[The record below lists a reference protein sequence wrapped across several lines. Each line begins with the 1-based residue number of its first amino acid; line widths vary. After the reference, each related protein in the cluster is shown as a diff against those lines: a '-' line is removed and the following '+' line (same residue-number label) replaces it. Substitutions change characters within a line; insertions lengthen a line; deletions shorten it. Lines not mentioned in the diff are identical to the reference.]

1 MKIVCVIGSIGVGGG
16 AERVMSHLCNYF
28 AENHSVVYLALSKC
42 TGKQYFLK
50 EQVKLYNGINYKNKL
65 SAVFTLRRIL
75 LSEKPDVIISFL
87 TQVNISV
94 LLATRFTN
102 IPVVVSDRGD
112 LSVKNKLRKYL
123 RLYLYP
129 KAAGIVFQTKDARN
143 FFKGRIHEKS
153 IVIPNPVFVSENLL
167 HSTILERKKEIVSVG
182 RLDYQKNHEMTIHA
196 FARLHSKYPQYVLSI
211 YGYGALR
218 EKLQQLI
225 SSLGLEKSVILCGN
239 RPDLH
244 ERIKDT
250 QLFVMSSRWEGMPN
264 ALMEAMAL
272 GLPCISTDCP
282 VGAPRELIQD
292 GINGILIPKEDQ
304 KALEEK
310 MDYLLSNIEDAN
322 RMGEKAKD
330 IQNEYSVEKISKIW
344 ESYILSI
351 VKGNKHD

>member
-28 AENHSVVYLALSKC
+28 AEKHSVVYLALSRC
-42 TGKQYFLK
+42 TGKQYYLK
-50 EQVKLYNGINYKNKL
+50 EQVKLYNGLNHKNKI
-65 SAVFTLRRIL
+65 SAIFALRRVL
-75 LSEKPDVIISFL
+75 LDEKPDIIISFL

-102 IPVVVSDRGD
+102 IPVIVSDRGN
-112 LSVKNKLRKYL
+112 LAVKNKMRKFL

-129 KAAGIVFQTKDARN
+129 KATGVVFQTKDARN
-143 FFKGRIHEKS
+143 YFKGKIHDNS
-153 IVIPNPVFVSENLL
+153 VVIPNPVFVKNELLAKSSE
-167 HSTILERKKEIVSVG
+167 HRKKEIVSVG
-182 RLDYQKNHEMTIHA
+182 RLDYQKNHEMTIRA
-196 FARLHSKYPQYVLSI
+196 FAAVSAKYSDYKLLI
-211 YGYGALR
+211 YGYGPQ
-218 EKLQQLI
+218 KPYQQLI
-225 SSLGLEKSVILCGN
+225 DSLNLGEKVILCGN
-239 RPDLH
+239 KPDLH
-244 ERIKDT
+244 ERIKDA
-250 QLFVMSSRWEGMPN
+250 QFFVMSSRWEGMPN

-292 GINGILIPKEDQ
+292 GINGILIPNEDQ

-310 MDYLLSNIEDAN
+310 MDYILSNIEDAN

-344 ESYILSI
+344 ESYILSK